1 MATLGA
7 RTAVAAAFP
16 LALVMIFYGEPLMQS
31 VFGEAFSRG
40 AIALA
45 ILSGAQVINA
55 ATGSVN
61 DLLNMTGHERD
72 TMMGMIVGVVANVVL
87 NFLLIPMWDIT
98 GAALATGASL
108 ILWNIVLVIQVQR
121 RIGLAATAIGP
132 ISCRKSKHNVGSGVE
147 SKGRK

>member
-1 MATLGA
+1 
-7 RTAVAAAFP
+7 
-16 LALVMIFYGEPLMQS
+16 MIFGGEPIMQS
-31 VFGEAFSRG
+31 VFGEAFGRG

-121 RIGLAATAIGP
+121 RIGLAATAIGLGKANTTLD
-132 ISCRKSKHNVGSGVE
+132 RAWKVRVE
-147 SKGRK
+147 NENLSTL